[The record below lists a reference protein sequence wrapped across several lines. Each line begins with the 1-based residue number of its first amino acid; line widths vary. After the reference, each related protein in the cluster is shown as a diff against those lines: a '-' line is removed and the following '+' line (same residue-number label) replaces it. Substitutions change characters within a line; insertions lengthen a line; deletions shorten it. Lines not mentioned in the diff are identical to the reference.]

1 MNVTTTWGR
10 TPLFYATQERHG
22 EILELLIAKGANVN
36 TRSDVHGATALQFAA
51 YVEQETLTD

>member
-1 MNVTTTWGR
+1 V
-10 TPLFYATQERHG
+10 PLFYATQERHG